1 MKDYIDLGEGKFTEV
16 TTVEREVLA
25 SEIEASLANE
35 VAQIERQILSLQAT
49 LAEKRKSHTDFV
61 AKTRKGA

>member
-25 SEIEASLANE
+25 SEVEASLANE
-35 VAQIERQILSLQAT
+35 VAQIERQILSLQTT